1 MPAVFFFAS
10 SSPAFAV
17 VSAVII
23 VVLSKLIDCRLS
35 ICKSSMRCCVVSS
48 IDSLCCLCCSSRS
61 SSPKRGASFC
71 SQFCSEEEDIFVLK
85 TNLSLV
91 LLSAF
96 ALSRAE
102 TKKCPLSLFP
112 SLSRKGN
119 ARKERKK
126 ERKKERR
133 QREEEMRAKSV
144 CRKKSGF
151 SFSRQHLRPDL
162 VLISDLTDFD
172 ETHVCLLF

>member
-1 MPAVFFFAS
+1 VPAVFFFAS

-71 SQFCSEEEDIFVLK
+71 SHFCSEEEDIFVLK

-102 TKKCPLSLFP
+102 TKKCPLSLFH

-119 ARKERKK
+119 ARK

-151 SFSRQHLRPDL
+151 SFSRQRLGGPADL